1 MIKLCSIHKSKTFL
15 KPFSQAS
22 QAVSLCIQV
31 TLHGG
36 IPHGTSGLWIVDLL
50 SLDKITTTW
59 NEAHEPVQIRTDFI
73 PCVPFP
79 SKWSVVLSSSNSV
92 LACQCLCI
100 RASTIPSAGNET
112 CSNWSWGNM
121 RKHELSHEATHFIR
135 RLFGACNGINQ
146 DFAERGPGGWESAWL
161 GVLATKRTTLN
172 RKEKIIL
179 LTRITKM
186 KKTLSN

>member
-1 MIKLCSIHKSKTFL
+1 MTKLCSIRKSKTFL

-73 PCVPFP
+73 LCVPFP
-79 SKWSVVLSSSNSV
+79 SKWSVVLSCSNSV

-121 RKHELSHEATHFIR
+121 SCRISWSMKQLISCDSSEPATESTKTSRKEVL
-135 RLFGACNGINQ
+135 
-146 DFAERGPGGWESAWL
+146 GWESAWQL
-161 GVLATKRTTLN
+161 GVLATKSTTLN

-186 KKTLSN
+186 KKH